1 MLFNSFQYIWFF
13 VLVCVLYFAIPF
25 RHRTWFLLLASYYFY
40 MCWRWEYVALIIV
53 QTEINFLCGLWM
65 EKARTPARRKA
76 LLVTGMVLTL
86 AILFFF
92 KYYNFAN
99 DSLRSLFGLVQ
110 VPYHIPHLD
119 ILLPIGVSFHTF
131 QTLSYTID
139 LYRGRI
145 PVERHF
151 GKFALYVS
159 FFPLLVAGPIERANR
174 LLPQLERQNHFDV
187 ARLSSGLKLML
198 WGFFKK
204 VVIADRLAEYVNQ
217 IYGHPGDFSCATLAL
232 ATYCFAFQIYCDF
245 SGYTDI
251 AIGSARVLGYDLM
264 QNFNLPYLARSISD
278 FWQRWH
284 ISLSTWFRDYVYIP
298 LGGSRVGTA
307 RWIFNIMAVFMI
319 SGLWHGANWTFVIWG
334 GLHGFYYLL
343 ERFISPL
350 AKAACDALRLPEY
363 LRAVL
368 QIAVTFHLVLLAW
381 IFFRAGTLRD
391 ALLIIERICGGL
403 ASPLYLGASSVGTL
417 AGIALALVLVC
428 VQLLQYRKRL
438 PLYFSAV
445 PVPVLARWCG
455 YLAMLIAIAI
465 FGKSGNDF
473 IYFQF

>member
-1 MLFNSFQYIWFF
+1 
-13 VLVCVLYFAIPF
+13 
-25 RHRTWFLLLASYYFY
+25 
-40 MCWRWEYVALIIV
+40 
-53 QTEINFLCGLWM
+53 
-65 EKARTPARRKA
+65 
-76 LLVTGMVLTL
+76 
-86 AILFFF
+86 
-92 KYYNFAN
+92 
-99 DSLRSLFGLVQ
+99 
-110 VPYHIPHLD
+110 
-119 ILLPIGVSFHTF
+119 
-131 QTLSYTID
+131 
-139 LYRGRI
+139 
-145 PVERHF
+145 
-151 GKFALYVS
+151 
-159 FFPLLVAGPIERANR
+159 
-174 LLPQLERQNHFDV
+174 
-187 ARLSSGLKLML
+187 
-198 WGFFKK
+198 
-204 VVIADRLAEYVNQ
+204 
-217 IYGHPGDFSCATLAL
+217 
-232 ATYCFAFQIYCDF
+232 
-245 SGYTDI
+245 
-251 AIGSARVLGYDLM
+251 M